1 MTRRTKRDAAG
12 SRSETPTQRNPTWYQ
27 LPRRWAHAALRLQNF
42 LLALC
47 AFASLLTFTDA
58 SAQQLEDPRSA
69 ALSEL
74 NLTPPFLVRV
84 DVDRADR
91 LYRGGETIQVS
102 VRSEREGYLHL
113 FYCDASGQTTC
124 LFPNQIQAD
133 NRILANETVIVPAAH
148 APFQLRV
155 GPPFGTE
162 VLKAIVTTEPLQ
174 SIELETLT
182 KGGFTPLKPGKL
194 KAVFVEAKENYS
206 DPSAGQPHP
215 RQWAEHHL
223 QIVTLAPDQTP
234 PATPQLNALPQ
245 LADLVQNH
253 TAPSS
258 DPAPQT
264 HAVPGTQPP
273 AAPAMG
279 SKRVGI
285 FIGVSRYQDPGIR
298 PLRVAD
304 LDAKAMA
311 QVMQEQGQL
320 DESVVLVNEQATLAN
335 VQQLI
340 QTGLPAATRPG
351 DLVLIYW
358 SGHGGRTSNLDG
370 TEPDGF
376 DEYLIPYDGRLD
388 PADAVRKTMLLDK
401 TFGRW
406 TLNLDGRQLVV
417 ILDACHSGGQTQ
429 GAIKSISGGDSATPF
444 RGFFFANAFARAK
457 DIGQR
462 ETAVIASSRA
472 SQISFEQRGRQLSV
486 MTHFL
491 VEKLRSSTGPVS
503 IQDAAAYVAQ
513 TVPPFVQTHYPGT
526 TQTPVFVD
534 YTTPPVLLRP

>member
-1 MTRRTKRDAAG
+1 MGQPSSSMIRA
-12 SRSETPTQRNPTWYQ
+12 
-27 LPRRWAHAALRLQNF
+27 
-42 LLALC
+42 
-47 AFASLLTFTDA
+47 
-58 SAQQLEDPRSA
+58 A

-84 DVDRADR
+84 DVDQADR
-91 LYRGGETIQVS
+91 LYHAGDTIQVS
-102 VRSEREGYLHL
+102 VRSEREGYLYL

-124 LFPNQIQAD
+124 LFPNQIQAE
-133 NRILANETVIVPAAH
+133 NRIPANESVIVPAAN

-162 VLKAIVTTEPLQ
+162 VMKAVVTTEPLQ
-174 SIELETLT
+174 SIELDTLT
-182 KGGFTPLKPGKL
+182 KGGFTPLKAGKL

-206 DPSAGQPHP
+206 DPSAAQPHS

-223 QIVTLAPDQTP
+223 QIVTLAGNQAP
-234 PATPQLNALPQ
+234 PATPQLRELPQ
-245 LADLVQNH
+245 LADLVGNGG
-253 TAPSS
+253 APVAQ
-258 DPAPQT
+258 PA
-264 HAVPGTQPP
+264 TQPHPVP
-273 AAPAMG
+273 ATG
-279 SKRVGI
+279 KKRVGV

-304 LDAKAMA
+304 LDAKTMA
-311 QVMQEQGQL
+311 QVMEELGQL

-335 VQQLI
+335 VQQVI
-340 QTGLPAATRPG
+340 QNALPAATRPG

-388 PADAVRKTMLLDK
+388 PAAAVRQTMLLDK

-429 GAIKSISGGDSATPF
+429 GAIKSIFGGDSATPF
-444 RGFFFANAFARAK
+444 RDFFFANAFARTK

-462 ETAVIASSRA
+462 ETAVLASSRA
-472 SQISFEQRGRQLSV
+472 TQISFEQRGQSLSV

-491 VEKLRSSTGPVS
+491 VERLRNSTGPVS

-513 TVPPFVQTHYPGT
+513 NVPSFVQEHYPGT

-534 YTTPPVLLRP
+534 YTTPPVVLRP

>member
-1 MTRRTKRDAAG
+1 MTQRAKRDAAG
-12 SRSETPTQRNPTWYQ
+12 LRSDTPSNTNPIGCQ
-27 LPRRWAHAALRLQNF
+27 LPRRQRHAAPRLQSVVP
-42 LLALC
+42 ALC
-47 AFASLLTFTDA
+47 VFASLLTFSYA
-58 SAQQLEDPRSA
+58 SAQQLDDPRAA

-84 DVDRADR
+84 DVDQADR
-91 LYRGGETIQVS
+91 LYHGGETIQVS
-102 VRSEREGYLHL
+102 VRSERQGYLYL

-133 NRILANETVIVPAAH
+133 NSIPAGDTVIVPAAQ

-155 GPPFGTE
+155 GPPYGTE
-162 VLKAIVTTEPLQ
+162 VLKAIVTTVPLQ

-206 DPSAGQPHP
+206 DPSAGQPRS

-223 QIVTLAPDQTP
+223 QIVTLASDQNP
-234 PATPQLNALPQ
+234 PSAPQLREMPQ
-245 LADLVQNH
+245 LADLVHNGTTPIAQPDPQSH
-253 TAPSS
+253 T
-258 DPAPQT
+258 
-264 HAVPGTQPP
+264 V
-273 AAPAMG
+273 PAMG
-279 SKRVGI
+279 TKRVGV

-304 LDAKAMA
+304 LDAQSMA
-311 QVMQEQGQL
+311 QVMEQYGQL
-320 DESVVLVNEQATLAN
+320 DESVVLVNEQATMAN
-335 VQQLI
+335 VQQVI
-340 QTGLPAATRPG
+340 QKGLPEATRPG

-388 PADAVRKTMLLDK
+388 PADAVRQTMLLDK

-406 TLNLDGRQLVV
+406 TLNLDGRQLLV

-429 GAIKSISGGDSATPF
+429 GAIKSISGGDTATPY
-444 RGFFFANAFARAK
+444 RDFFFVNAFARTK

-462 ETAVIASSRA
+462 ETAVLASSRA
-472 SQISFEQRGRQLSV
+472 TQISFEQRGQQLSV

-503 IQDAAAYVAQ
+503 IQDAAAYAAQ
-513 TVPPFVQTHYPGT
+513 HVPPFVQTHYPGT

-534 YTTPPVLLRP
+534 HTTPPVLLRP